1 MSRNALAVPASGG
14 MKRRMFLRALV
25 LLSLRWQKAHADQT
39 SYPTAVA
46 GVDLP
51 RTPLCMKAYLLCKAK
66 APAFLLNHS
75 VRTYL
80 FGALHAAH
88 HQQKFDAES
97 AFVAALLHDFGL
109 LRQFSLPGN
118 SFEIDSAAE
127 AERFAIEQGA
137 STQETRIIWN
147 AIVMHDMRFAIP
159 SHESAE
165 ATLVA
170 AGAAADVVGPD
181 AAMFDPARLQEVLLA
196 YPRLQFKKQF
206 TALLADHCARKS
218 GVQNGTWLE
227 GFCRQHSPSPMPNGT
242 ARAIRG
248 APFRE

>member
-1 MSRNALAVPASGG
+1 
-14 MKRRMFLRALV
+14 MKRRAFLGSMA
-25 LLSLRWQKAHADQT
+25 LLSLRWQKAHADQP
-39 SYPTAVA
+39 SYRAAVA

-51 RTPLCMKAYLLCKAK
+51 RTPLCKKAYSLCQLK

-88 HQQKFDAES
+88 HRQNFDPES

-109 LRQFSLPGN
+109 LREFSLEGN

-127 AERFAIEQGA
+127 AEHFASEQGT
-137 STQETRIIWN
+137 STAETKIIWN
-147 AIVMHDMRFAIP
+147 AVVMHDMRFAIP

-170 AGAAADVVGPD
+170 AGAAADAVGPD
-181 AAMFDPARLQEVLLA
+181 TSMFDSARVQEILVA
-196 YPRLQFKKQF
+196 YPRLQFKKEF
-206 TALLADHCARKS
+206 TALLVDHCARKS

-227 GFCRQHSPSPMPNGT
+227 GFCRQHSRSPMPSGT
-242 ARAIRG
+242 EQAIRE
-248 APFRE
+248 APFSE